1 LNSLSPKLTLLRYL
15 RANKFAIEK
24 AKAQILR
31 NLEWRVE
38 MDVKGICSQTPA
50 DILGCKLEDILTLF
64 PHWQSGFD
72 QFGRPMIYKQY
83 GATFDATKIF
93 QLASKD
99 AIARYHIWEQEACM
113 RLCYESSLRTG
124 YIVETVTCFID
135 IGGLNLSQV
144 TRDFLAMIKLI
155 AEIDQVLS
163 PLLSLLSSSLTLPHR
178 VSTLRLWVTPSS

>member
-163 PLLSLLSSSLTLPHR
+163 PLPFLLFSSLTSHHR